1 MKTRHI
7 RYAAVLACM
16 LTMPAVHA
24 ATIYSQTPA
33 TNLEITSDVDGF
45 FRADD
50 LSLGGADTVRSV
62 HWRGDYGINDSPQA
76 VDVFTINFYSDSSG
90 PDSLL
95 QSFAVGNAVMRT
107 DTGAASSAGNDLYEY
122 TADLGTGIALTG
134 STTYWISIFNDT
146 TADTNDDWRWSA
158 LVGAGNGQ
166 ISLDL
171 TDWFLDDNL
180 ARYYFTLDN
189 SNVVVPLPAAAYL
202 FSSGLLAM
210 LGWMRRSAKV

>member
-1 MKTRHI
+1 
-7 RYAAVLACM
+7 
-16 LTMPAVHA
+16 MPAHNV
-24 ATIYSQTPA
+24 
-33 TNLEITSDVDGF
+33 NLTSDVDSGR

-50 LSLGGADTVRSV
+50 FSLGGADTVRSV
-62 HWRGDYGINDSPQA
+62 QWRGLYVLTDSPQA

-107 DTGAASSAGNDLYEY
+107 DTGVDSSNGKDIYEY
-122 TADLGTGIALTG
+122 TADLLTGIALTG

-146 TADTNDDWRWSA
+146 TTDTNDDWHWLALGNVSISA
-158 LVGAGNGQ
+158 V
-166 ISLDL
+166 SVDL
-171 TDWFLDDNL
+171 TTDWIADDSA
-180 ARYYFTLDN
+180 ARYYFILDN

-210 LGWMRRSAKV
+210 LGWMRRKKAN